1 MAAALPLDTQGDGGT
16 EGETGTG
23 EKAPFN
29 CPFLTLASFFCELP
43 PLPPPPPF
51 LTFSCHVHTYVPLT
65 VGAAPRHRSHKPLT
79 FSHILFLSLSMPLSS
94 ARLEMGMGAVRE
106 LWEEERGCGQE
117 PKLKARHLLQ
127 QRRRE
132 GGDDNYTHAQK

>member
-1 MAAALPLDTQGDGGT
+1 MGRKGRREQ
-16 EGETGTG
+16 G

-29 CPFLTLASFFCELP
+29 RPFLTLASFFCELP
-43 PLPPPPPF
+43 PPS
-51 LTFSCHVHTYVPLT
+51 TAAVSHVLMPRTYVPLT

-79 FSHILFLSLSMPLSS
+79 FSHILFLSLSASLSS

-132 GGDDNYTHAQK
+132 REDDNYTHAQKWRLRQ